1 MSQRQQRLH
10 SGLDRPREPETVL
23 PVKTVCPGDGPGT
36 ARDGA
41 AAGRRV
47 RLGTARQ
54 VTRERPSVA
63 SLTPRGRQAQC
74 PLRAASALRQGPRG
88 ARSLLSV
95 EQGGGA
101 GPGGRTQAMG
111 AEGPA
116 EELQVGTAGPPHR
129 TAGSRSRRPPRRRT
143 AVATVCSVPVF
154 LTAARPTA
162 RNATQ
167 RHSVRL
173 PEVFGEG
180 EGGSQNH
187 LRHIHDVSM

>member
-1 MSQRQQRLH
+1 MEQLLAGE
-10 SGLDRPREPETVL
+10 SGLAL
-23 PVKTVCPGDGPGT
+23 PGRSRGSARASPASPPGD
-36 ARDGA
+36 ARHQ
-41 AAGRRV
+41 R
-47 RLGTARQ
+47 
-54 VTRERPSVA
+54 
-63 SLTPRGRQAQC
+63 

-88 ARSLLSV
+88 ARSV

-101 GPGGRTQAMG
+101 GPGGGTQAVG
-111 AEGPA
+111 AEGQA

-129 TAGSRSRRPPRRRT
+129 TAGSRSRQPPRRRT
-143 AVATVCSVPVF
+143 AAATVRSVPVL

-167 RHSVRL
+167 RRSVRL
-173 PEVFGEG
+173 LEVFSEG